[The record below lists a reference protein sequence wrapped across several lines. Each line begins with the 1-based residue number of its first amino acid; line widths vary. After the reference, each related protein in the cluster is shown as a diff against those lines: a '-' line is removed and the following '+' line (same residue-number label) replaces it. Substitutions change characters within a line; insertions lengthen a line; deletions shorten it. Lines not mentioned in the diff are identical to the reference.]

1 MRSVLRL
8 ALLLLTTAAMT
19 TPSYAAKKALSAAAA
34 TADADTADIHESVT
48 DIAVSVNER
57 SGQSVTGK
65 VVITQFK
72 PDGDGPF
79 PFVLLNHGRAPN
91 RAQPPRFQLTQQ
103 ARYFVQRGFA
113 VFVPTRI
120 GYGAFGTEPDPENAG
135 PCKAKNYASIAQAAS
150 DEILAVIAYAARLP
164 YVDAQRLLLVGQ
176 SVGGYSTVATVSRNP
191 PGLIA
196 AINFAGGS
204 GGDPKTRPGEPCE
217 ADKLD
222 QMFAAFGRTSKAPM
236 LWLYTENDQHF
247 SPKYGRAWHAAF
259 INAGGQAELNVL
271 PPFGRDGHSLFS
283 AGFDIWQPLV
293 SQFLDEHGFP
303 AQKM

>member
-1 MRSVLRL
+1 MRRSVLRL
-8 ALLLLTTAAMT
+8 AMLLMTAAWI
-19 TPSYAAKKALSAAAA
+19 PSSYAVRPSSAAASSFA
-34 TADADTADIHESVT
+34 ADIHESVT

-57 SGQSVTGK
+57 SGRAVTAK
-65 VVITQFK
+65 VLITQFK

-120 GYGAFGTEPDPENAG
+120 GYGALGTEPDPENAG

-176 SVGGYSTVATVSRNP
+176 SVGGYSTVATVARNP
-191 PGLIA
+191 AGLIA

-222 QMFAAFGRTSKAPM
+222 QMFANFGLTSKVPM

-247 SPKYGRAWHAAF
+247 SAQHGRAWHAAF
-259 INAGGQAELNVL
+259 INAGGQAELKVL
-271 PPFGRDGHSLFS
+271 PPFGRDGHRLFS
-283 AGFDIWQPLV
+283 AGLDIWQPLV

-303 AQKM
+303 AQKK